1 MASSSIADSVDGLL
15 LVPMHA
21 QAILRPSAAT
31 WVKAIRLTARLQ
43 LSLRSTWT
51 KPNAIMPRL
60 SLLCRPIRLSNTCR
74 AKQAQE
80 RMLEAR
86 AWGYRIGT
94 LQSTPTGLNLYRRL
108 GVPRVLHISGVP
120 LARGV
125 SHTLCDHPGSK
136 SDAHFH
142 LSTKN
147 TSEGSP
153 FTGTLSRQAFRPSQK
168 FI

>member
-1 MASSSIADSVDGLL
+1 MGLPDRHLAIDANGSQPLSS
-15 LVPMHA
+15 P
-21 QAILRPSAAT
+21 
-31 WVKAIRLTARLQ
+31 
-43 LSLRSTWT
+43 
-51 KPNAIMPRL
+51 
-60 SLLCRPIRLSNTCR
+60 
-74 AKQAQE
+74 
-80 RMLEAR
+80 
-86 AWGYRIGT
+86 
-94 LQSTPTGLNLYRRL
+94 
-108 GVPRVLHISGVP
+108 GVSRVLQVSGVP

-125 SHTLCDHPGSK
+125 SHTLCDHPGAK

>member
-1 MASSSIADSVDGLL
+1 
-15 LVPMHA
+15 
-21 QAILRPSAAT
+21 
-31 WVKAIRLTARLQ
+31 
-43 LSLRSTWT
+43 
-51 KPNAIMPRL
+51 
-60 SLLCRPIRLSNTCR
+60 
-74 AKQAQE
+74 
-80 RMLEAR
+80 MLEAR

-125 SHTLCDHPGSK
+125 SHTLCDHPGAK